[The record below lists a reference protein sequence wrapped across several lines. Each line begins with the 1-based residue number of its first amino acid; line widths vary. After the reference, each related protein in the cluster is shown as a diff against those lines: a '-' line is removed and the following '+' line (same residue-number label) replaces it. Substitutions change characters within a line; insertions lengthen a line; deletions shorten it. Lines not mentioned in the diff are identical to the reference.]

1 MNNLHLLNN
10 RSKKNNSKG
19 FYIALGICLI
29 AIGVAAWTTYDSV
42 INYPSPNKDS
52 ASSVQQTNQTASGI
66 PVITGSS
73 QTSKPASSAPGSSQA
88 SKPASSA
95 PSKASSVPA
104 KPAQAPA
111 LTFHYPVS
119 KTATVKFSGESP
131 IYSKTLKD
139 WRVHTGIDLSAQ
151 QGDPVKSAADGTVKD
166 VYADDSLG
174 NTVVITHGA
183 MEAYYCGLG
192 QTSVKKGDKVKQGQQ
207 VGTVGIVP
215 SESADASHLHFAM
228 MQSGRY
234 IDPLTVLK

>member
-29 AIGVAAWTTYDSV
+29 AVGVAAWTTYDSV
-42 INYPSPNKDS
+42 MNYPSANKDS
-52 ASSVQQTNQTASGI
+52 VSSAQQTNQTASGI

-104 KPAQAPA
+104 KPTQAPA
-111 LTFHYPVS
+111 LVFHYPVG

-139 WRVHTGIDLSAQ
+139 WRVHTGVDLSAQ

-174 NTVVITHGA
+174 NTAVITHGA
-183 MEAYYCGLG
+183 IEAYYCGLG
-192 QTSVKKGDKVKQGQQ
+192 QTGVKKGDKVKQGQQ

-234 IDPLTVLK
+234 VDPLTILK